1 HVIARE
7 CIERGGRD
15 HVEQERADAAALQL
29 VGIVGIGVERFG
41 IERGRIDVHAVPR
54 AEYRLDADPADLLAL
69 AGAGNAVHDDTEHDR
84 RHDHRDQL
92 EEGVAQDLEADGKV
106 GNGHAEND
114 AEDQGRKD
122 LDEQ

>member
-1 HVIARE
+1 MSATV
-7 CIERGGRD
+7 
-15 HVEQERADAAALQL
+15 VMTS
-29 VGIVGIGVERFG
+29 IGQ
-41 IERGRIDVHAVPR
+41 
-54 AEYRLDADPADLLAL
+54 RLDADPADLLEV

-106 GNGHAEND
+106 GNGDAEND

-122 LDEQ
+122 LAKSDV